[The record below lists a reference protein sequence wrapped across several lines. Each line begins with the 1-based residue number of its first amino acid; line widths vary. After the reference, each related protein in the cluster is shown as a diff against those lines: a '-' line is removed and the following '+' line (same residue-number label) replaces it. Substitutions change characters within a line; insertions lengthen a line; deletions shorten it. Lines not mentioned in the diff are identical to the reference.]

1 MHNKLRMATPS
12 PERIRGSSEHHARAR
27 ARASPSEMFI
37 SVWRGGGGEGN
48 SFRNNLDEDPIAI
61 ISFRNITCARKTDR
75 ISARQLTERDCLF
88 ERACGLRPLGLG
100 HRQPFRLAFLLSR
113 SLVAPPR
120 GYFAYTTTTCTYNQL
135 KIGRGRPCTPHE
147 NSKRRSD
154 KMDFRS
160 DVHYGIIAGALRTLS
175 STSGRRRRRRHR

>member
-1 MHNKLRMATPS
+1 MMLMHNKLRMATPS
-12 PERIRGSSEHHARAR
+12 PGREDQRIERASRTR

-75 ISARQLTERDCLF
+75 ISARQLADRDCLF

-120 GYFAYTTTTCTYNQL
+120 GYFAYTTTTYTTN
-135 KIGRGRPCTPHE
+135 
-147 NSKRRSD
+147 
-154 KMDFRS
+154 
-160 DVHYGIIAGALRTLS
+160 
-175 STSGRRRRRRHR
+175 